1 MAEVDLEMGEELRKV
16 VEGMVNKFGRIVAL
30 IVRV

>member
-1 MAEVDLEMGEELRKV
+1 MVEVDLEMGEELRKV
-16 VEGMVNKFGRIVAL
+16 VEGIVNKFGCVVAL